1 MSQCIQCG
9 SPDGD
14 ERFYVCVEVETET
27 VPGEKPGRKISIRK
41 ETVTEIAPYAVC
53 PDCARKAKLKAVLWT
68 IPITLIATPVLVF
81 LSLFAVRPNRNIR
94 SEVTSWPI
102 TVPIVAVIFW
112 LCGLSVYLP
121 RPKELYA
128 AELVRKR
135 VGKPNNAFLV
145 PLEPRCYTRRE
156 KPVEP
161 LDITYRTAL
170 KSDLAEKLVPVING
184 EADVTS
190 LQGLVGQ
197 TFIKEEN
204 TRR

>member
-14 ERFYVCVEVETET
+14 ERLYVCVESETET
-27 VPGEKPGRKISIRK
+27 VPGEKRGWKKRIRR

-53 PDCARKAKLKAVLWT
+53 PDCARKAKIKAVLWT
-68 IPITLIATPVLVF
+68 IPITLILTVALTF

-94 SEVTSWPI
+94 KEVASWP
-102 TVPIVAVIFW
+102 TALPLVAVIVW

-135 VGKPNNAFLV
+135 VGKPGSAFLV

-156 KPVEP
+156 KPVKP
-161 LDITYRTAL
+161 SDITYRTAL
-170 KSDLAEKLVPVING
+170 QSDLAEKLTPVING
-184 EADVTS
+184 EADAAS
-190 LQGLVGQ
+190 LQALVGQ